1 MTAEAAD
8 AAKPRPGTPLAPH
21 GPVAADPE
29 PRLRGVTRC
38 QVPAASAQL
47 TRKRNRA
54 PVLPVGRVARI
65 RRLLSS
71 PVTADR
77 FRLVPLRAANVGA
90 VDHTPAGWK
99 RRVVAG
105 GADHGLDGADD
116 DGWLAAV

>member
-1 MTAEAAD
+1 M
-8 AAKPRPGTPLAPH
+8 APAT
-21 GPVAADPE
+21 GPC
-29 PRLRGVTRC
+29 R
-38 QVPAASAQL
+38 
-47 TRKRNRA
+47 RKRNRP
-54 PVLPVGRVARI
+54 PVLPLPTLRSSVARCEAHPGGRVARI

-77 FRLVPLRAANVGA
+77 VDLVPLRAANVGA